1 MKKIDWHKT
10 AKTIG
15 IILIVAAVALYLDY
29 RSSQRT
35 EKIEDNVANLAYVSE
50 ELKSI
55 RYDCQDAIS
64 GGDNDDMY
72 FILLDIEERCKELQ
86 KLVDKACDYFTPT
99 EPDDDESRR
108 SWFY

>member
-15 IILIVAAVALYLDY
+15 IILIVVLVFLYFDY

-35 EKIEDNVANLAYVSE
+35 KKIYDNVDNLAYVSE
-50 ELKSI
+50 ELDSIKSVC
-55 RYDCQDAIS
+55 DDAMNS
-64 GGDNDDMY
+64 GDYDDMY
-72 FILLDIEERCKELQ
+72 SALYDIEDKCKELQ
-86 KLVDKACDYFTPT
+86 KLIDNAHDYFTPT
-99 EPDDDESRR
+99 EPDDDNSR